1 MLNTRIAITSVI
13 AAFVFAFGSAAHAQ
27 STPAAPTPAASASA
41 DLSDGEI
48 RKVDKEGKKLTI
60 KHGPLKN
67 LDMPGMT
74 MVFSV
79 SDEAVLDKLQAGEKV
94 RFRAEKLNDA
104 ITVTR
109 IEAAR

>member
-1 MLNTRIAITSVI
+1 MINNRSSITSVI
-13 AAFVFAFGSAAHAQ
+13 TAVAFAFASAAHAQ
-27 STPAAPTPAASASA
+27 STPVAPTPAASASA
-41 DLSDGEI
+41 DLSEGEI
-48 RKVDKEGKKLTI
+48 RKVDKDSKKLTI

-79 SDEAVLDKLQAGEKV
+79 SDEAVLDKLQTGEKV
-94 RFRAEKLNDA
+94 RFRAEKVNGA

-109 IEAAR
+109 IEEAQ